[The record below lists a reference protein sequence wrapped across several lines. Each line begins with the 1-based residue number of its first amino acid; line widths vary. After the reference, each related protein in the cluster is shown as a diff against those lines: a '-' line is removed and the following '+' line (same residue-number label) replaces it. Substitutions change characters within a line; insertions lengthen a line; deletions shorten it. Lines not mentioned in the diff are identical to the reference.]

1 MNTAFDDFNAMH
13 GELFDQ
19 FAEPGTLLHGTDPA
33 RDVRMVVDDGAQ
45 TVGAHGEIIA
55 NKRVISVLK
64 REWQPVRG
72 DTITVRGQTRKI
84 EAIATD
90 DGYVVQAVLHG

>member
-1 MNTAFDDFNAMH
+1 MTPFDEFNAMH
-13 GELFDQ
+13 AELFNQ
-19 FAEPGTLLHGTDPA
+19 FAELGTLLHGTDPA

-45 TVGAHGEIIA
+45 TVGSHGEIIG

-64 REWQPVRG
+64 SEWQPVRG
-72 DTITVRGQTRKI
+72 DTLTVRGQTRKI

-90 DGYVVQAVLHG
+90 DGYLVQAVLHG